1 VVGIYDWDRRKARR
15 NERKNGVTFPEAE
28 TVFLD
33 PDRLEMID
41 EPHSEYEPRTVTI
54 GWSSLG
60 RLLVVITSEGGPRPP
75 RIISA
80 WRATKRERNAYVRRR

>member
-1 VVGIYDWDRRKARR
+1 MGLYDWDRRKARR
-15 NERKNGVTFPEAE
+15 NERKNGVAFPEAE

-33 PDRLEMID
+33 PDRLEMPD
-41 EPHSEYEPRTVTI
+41 ERHSMYEPRSVTI

-60 RLLVVITSEGGPRPP
+60 RLLVVITSEGGHRPS

-80 WRATKRERNAYVRRR
+80 WRATKRERDAYVRRR

>member
-1 VVGIYDWDRRKARR
+1 MGLYDWDRRKARL
-15 NERKNGVTFPEAE
+15 NELKNGVTFPEAQ

-33 PDRLEMID
+33 PTRLEMVD
-41 EPHSEYEPRTVTI
+41 ELHSEHELRYVTI

-80 WRATKRERNAYVRRR
+80 WRATKRERNAYSQRR

>member
-1 VVGIYDWDRRKARR
+1 MGLYRWDRRKARR
-15 NERKNGVTFPEAE
+15 NERKNGITFPEAE

-33 PDRLEMID
+33 PNRLEMPD
-41 EPHSEYEPRTVTI
+41 ERHSTYEPRTVTI

-60 RLLVVITSEGGPRPP
+60 RLLVVISSEGGQRPP